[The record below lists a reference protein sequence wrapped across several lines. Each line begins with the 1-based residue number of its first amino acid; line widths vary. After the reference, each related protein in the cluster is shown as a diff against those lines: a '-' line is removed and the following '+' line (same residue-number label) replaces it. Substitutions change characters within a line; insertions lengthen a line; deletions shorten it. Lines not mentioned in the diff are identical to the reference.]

1 MGMCSVTSKT
11 VNCHRFKK
19 LRYILKCTTRVC
31 CWFLNQATIEDFAK
45 ACVILIYQY
54 MNLAVGIYE
63 EFIEQ
68 RRSESLNR
76 FLANYKR
83 YGYAM
88 IDSIHKLHPFLR
100 RHIKAEQRCLYDM
113 NVWDVSPQISI
124 SILLPQKGW
133 IVCNNNFMLV
143 LEFLDASCY

>member
-1 MGMCSVTSKT
+1 
-11 VNCHRFKK
+11 
-19 LRYILKCTTRVC
+19 
-31 CWFLNQATIEDFAK
+31 
-45 ACVILIYQY
+45 

-63 EFIEQ
+63 EFIEL

-113 NVWDVSPQISI
+113 NV
-124 SILLPQKGW
+124 
-133 IVCNNNFMLV
+133 
-143 LEFLDASCY
+143 